1 MSTNNKHAS
10 AILGSP
16 FPGSTSEKIVKIIFD
31 EFRQVG
37 WTTETIDL
45 SQLDASALLIRNKDK
60 GVEAALESVLN
71 SDLIITA
78 SPTYRA
84 TYTGLLKVF
93 LDQLPQDSLSGK
105 LVLPVQTGG
114 SPEHSLSIEHG
125 ISPVMRSLGA
135 IVLTNTIYAWSG
147 QIKDDGGPSPE
158 VTSAISASLKELNS
172 LSN

>member
-16 FPGSTSEKIVKIIFD
+16 FPGSTSEKIVKLVFD
-31 EFRQVG
+31 ELRQIG
-37 WTTETIDL
+37 WTTKTIDL
-45 SQLDASALLIRNKDK
+45 SQLDASALLIRHKDVD
-60 GVEAALESVLN
+60 VESALESVLN
-71 SDLIITA
+71 SNLIITA

-93 LDQLPQDSLSGK
+93 LDQLPQGSLSGK
-105 LVLPVQTGG
+105 LVLPIQTGG

-125 ISPVMRSLGA
+125 ISPVMRSLRA
-135 IVLTNTIYAWSG
+135 TVLTNTIYAWSG
-147 QIKDDGGPSPE
+147 QLENDGSPSTE
-158 VTSAISASLKELNS
+158 VTSAISDSLKELNL

>member
-31 EFRQVG
+31 ELGQIG
-37 WTTETIDL
+37 WATKVIDL
-45 SQLDASALLIRNKDK
+45 SQLDASALLIRQKDAD
-60 GVEAALESVLN
+60 VDNALESILN

-93 LDQLPQDSLSGK
+93 LDQLPQGSLSGK
-105 LVLPVQTGG
+105 LVLPIQTGG

-125 ISPVMRSLGA
+125 ISPVMSSLGA

-147 QIKDDGGPSPE
+147 QLEDDGSPSPE
-158 VTSAISASLKELNS
+158 VTSAISDSLEELNL